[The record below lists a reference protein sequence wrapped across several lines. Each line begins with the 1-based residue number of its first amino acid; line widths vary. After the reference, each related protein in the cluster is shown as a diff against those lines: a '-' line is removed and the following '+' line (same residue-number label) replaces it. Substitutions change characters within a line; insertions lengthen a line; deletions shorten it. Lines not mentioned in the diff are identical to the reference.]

1 MLVKLSPY
9 VYLMLKYK
17 SLKDFLDEQKQ
28 QELYK
33 KRLAEKLYYTVKK
46 EHQKR
51 YYQFSSSVLKV
62 V

>member
-1 MLVKLSPY
+1 
-9 VYLMLKYK
+9 MLKYK

-33 KRLAEKLYYTVKK
+33 KGLLKSSITLLKR